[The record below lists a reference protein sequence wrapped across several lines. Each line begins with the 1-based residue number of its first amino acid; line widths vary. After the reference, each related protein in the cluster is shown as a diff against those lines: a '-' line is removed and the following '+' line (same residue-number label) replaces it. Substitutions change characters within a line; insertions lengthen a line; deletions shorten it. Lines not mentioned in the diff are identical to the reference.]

1 LCDSCVL
8 CKIFLVYKMAEIKS
22 LTTKEVARLCRVS
35 DATVKRWHDAGL
47 LKSERTSGGHRRF
60 SAEEVCRFQ
69 REQGLSLKVSY
80 GDEANQITAAQR
92 LPKKDYSNFTYF
104 EKDSPSS
111 LFFNAIIGGL
121 QEEAANILI
130 NQFINGGKLSS
141 IFDTTISDAMR
152 CIGELWLMGE
162 LTVAQEHLATRT
174 AVSALHKLRSVLP
187 IAESIGKV
195 VICCSVEGDFHELPT
210 YLVQLVFEN
219 QGFEVINF
227 GANTPLYSLSEEINH
242 YSPALIC
249 ISITT
254 SDNIER
260 TSYDYK
266 QLREKTSE
274 LKIPIVVG
282 GRIFNENNVS
292 NRFPADFYAAS
303 FTQLSEYSQE
313 LIKANF

>member
-1 LCDSCVL
+1 MSL
-8 CKIFLVYKMAEIKS
+8 IKS

-69 REQGLSLKVSY
+69 REQGLGLKVSY
-80 GDEANQITAAQR
+80 GDQANQITAAQR
-92 LPKKDYSNFTYF
+92 IPKKDYSNYTSF
-104 EKDSPSS
+104 EKGSPSS
-111 LFFNAIIGGL
+111 RLFNALTSGL
-121 QEEAANILI
+121 EEEAANILI
-130 NQFINGGKLSS
+130 NQFINDEKLSN
-141 IFDTTISDAMR
+141 IFDTTISQTMR
-152 CIGELWLMGE
+152 CIGDLWFMGE

-174 AVSALHKLRSVLP
+174 AISALHKLRNVLP
-187 IAESIGKV
+187 IAESINKV
-195 VICCSVEGDFHELPT
+195 AICCAVEGDFHELPT
-210 YLVQLVFEN
+210 YLVQLIFEN

-249 ISITT
+249 ISMTT

-260 TSYDYK
+260 SSHDYK
-266 QLREKTSE
+266 QFREKT
-274 LKIPIVVG
+274 LKSNIPIAVG
-282 GRIFNENNVS
+282 GRLFNENNVY

-303 FTQLSEYSQE
+303 FTQLSEYSRE
-313 LIKANF
+313 LITKC